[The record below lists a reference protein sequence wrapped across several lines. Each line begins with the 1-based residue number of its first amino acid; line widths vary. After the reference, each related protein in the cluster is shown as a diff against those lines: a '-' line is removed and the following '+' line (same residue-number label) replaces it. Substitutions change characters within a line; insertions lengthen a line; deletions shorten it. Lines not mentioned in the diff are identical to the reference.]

1 MTKMIPLL
9 ALISTLL
16 ITEGADAQVI
26 VVTPAPGPP
35 VTRTRRPLRRSQ
47 PLFVPSVNVSVG

>member
-1 MTKMIPLL
+1 MIPLL